1 MKKLL
6 ITTAFLATSMFAQTS
21 LHSILENVSVP
32 NVDKTVESAKVLK
45 EDLNKENF
53 LKLLS
58 NWKKVEALYFAGDID
73 ENYIDTPRYIDVYH
87 NLKED
92 LSEQMQRAIDSNDK
106 PRVALFKNSFR
117 TINALEYVL
126 FNDETI
132 TPREKLL
139 AVNIIDSIIS
149 NLSDIKEVYEEYLSG
164 TGKSE
169 KWENSMV
176 INSLIASSYRLREWR
191 IGEPSGYAA
200 KYKNDPKNQRAE
212 YYLSKNSLNAI
223 KAILKAHD
231 EVIGDKPYENFATM
245 AKNAGAKKAILEAQK
260 ALDKSLKEL
269 KNYKN
274 DDFSKAKPLYE
285 ATRELHNAYYL
296 SLIEDLAV
304 TAKILD
310 ADGD

>member
-6 ITTAFLATSMFAQTS
+6 ITTVFLATSMFAQTS

-32 NVDKTVESAKVLK
+32 NVNKTIESAKSLK
-45 EDLNKENF
+45 ENTNKKNF
-53 LKLLS
+53 EKLVS
-58 NWKKVEALYFAGDID
+58 DWKKVEALYFAGDFD

-92 LSEQMQRAIDSNDK
+92 LSEQMQRAIDSNDE

-132 TPREKLL
+132 TKREKLL
-139 AVNIIDSIIS
+139 AVNILDTIIS
-149 NLSDIKEVYEEYLSG
+149 NLEDIKEVYAEYLKVGS
-164 TGKSE
+164 KSE
-169 KWENSMV
+169 KWENSLV
-176 INSLIASSYRLREWR
+176 INTLISSSYRLREWR
-191 IGEPSGYAA
+191 VGEPSGFAA

-231 EVIGDKPYENFATM
+231 EVIGDKSYENFATM
-245 AKNAGAKKAILEAQK
+245 AKNAGAKRAIIEAQE
-260 ALDKSLKEL
+260 ALSKSLKEL

-285 ATRELHNAYYL
+285 ATKELHNTYYL
-296 SLIEDLAV
+296 SLVEDLAV

>member
-32 NVDKTVESAKVLK
+32 NVNKTIESAKSLK
-45 EDLNKENF
+45 ENTNKKNFEN
-53 LKLLS
+53 LVS
-58 NWKKVEALYFAGDID
+58 EWKKVEALYFAGDID

-92 LSEQMQRAIDSNDK
+92 LSEQMQRAIDSNDE
-106 PRVALFKNSFR
+106 PRIALFKNSFR

-126 FNDETI
+126 FNDEII
-132 TPREKLL
+132 TKREKLL
-139 AVNIIDSIIS
+139 AVNILDTIIS
-149 NLSDIKEVYEEYLSG
+149 NLEDIKDVYKEYLK
-164 TGKSE
+164 TGSKSE
-169 KWENSMV
+169 KWENSLV
-176 INSLIASSYRLREWR
+176 INTLISSSYRLREWR
-191 IGEPSGYAA
+191 VGEPSGYAA

-231 EVIGDKPYENFATM
+231 EVIGDKSYENFATM
-245 AKNAGAKKAILEAQK
+245 AKNAGAKRAIIEAQE
-260 ALDKSLKEL
+260 ALSKSLKEL
-269 KNYKN
+269 ENYKN
-274 DDFSKAKPLYE
+274 DDFSKAKLLYE
-285 ATRELHNAYYL
+285 ATKELHNAYYL
-296 SLIEDLAV
+296 SLVEELAV

>member
-6 ITTAFLATSMFAQTS
+6 VGTALLVSSMFGETS
-21 LHSILENVSVP
+21 LHSILQNVSVP
-32 NVDKTVESAKVLK
+32 NVNKTIDSAKSLK
-45 EDLNKENF
+45 ENLNKENF
-53 LKLLS
+53 SSLVS
-58 NWKKVEALYFAGDID
+58 NWKKVEALYFAGDIN
-73 ENYIDTPRYIDVYH
+73 ENYIDTPRYIDIYH

-92 LSEQMQRAIDSNDK
+92 LNEQMQRAINSNDK

-176 INSLIASSYRLREWR
+176 INSLIASSYKLREWR

-212 YYLSKNSLNAI
+212 YFLSKNSLVAI
-223 KAILKAHD
+223 KAILNAHD
-231 EVIGDKPYENFATM
+231 EVIGDKSYENFATM
-245 AKNAGAKKAILEAQK
+245 AKNSGAKRAIAEAQE
-260 ALDKSLKEL
+260 ALNKSLNKL

-274 DDFSKAKPLYE
+274 DDFSNSKPLYD
-285 ATRELHNAYYL
+285 ATKELHNAYYL
-296 SLIEDLAV
+296 SLVEDLAV